1 MEQEYLNELRKLAK
15 ALRGLIGARLAQH
28 FYDVLVRCGEIIATL
43 AEDQSQ
49 TRERMVFRKAGL
61 NLFELGEALRGTFP
75 GPDAH
80 GRHQCSARDR
90 REMQPGSA
98 WLSAGAP
105 GTPGISSARP
115 TIAFM

>member
-1 MEQEYLNELRKLAK
+1 
-15 ALRGLIGARLAQH
+15 
-28 FYDVLVRCGEIIATL
+28 VLVRCGEIIATL

-75 GPDAH
+75 APDTH

-90 REMQPGSA
+90 GEEGVGATAR
-98 WLSAGAP
+98 AP
-105 GTPGISSARP
+105 GQGVANI
-115 TIAFM
+115 